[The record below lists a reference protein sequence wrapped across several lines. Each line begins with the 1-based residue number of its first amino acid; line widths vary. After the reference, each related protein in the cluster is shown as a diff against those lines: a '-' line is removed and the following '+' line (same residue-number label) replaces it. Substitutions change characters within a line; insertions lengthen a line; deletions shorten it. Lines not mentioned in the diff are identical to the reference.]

1 MSYTTFKERFGIEL
15 NAQQEEAVQAID
27 GSVLLL
33 AVPGSGKTT
42 VLVNRLGYMILECGI
57 APENILTITYTDAAT
72 KDMKQRFAKK
82 FGDQYGERVEFR
94 TINGISQKILMFYGR
109 QIGQK
114 PYDIIDKKVQASLF
128 KNIYKHVTKKF
139 ATEGDIKN
147 IETGIN
153 YVKNMRLSGEQ
164 ISKLKTD
171 VEGFS
176 DIYNLYQSELRK
188 MKLMDFDDQMVYA
201 LMVLQKYPEV
211 LQYFRNLYRY
221 ICVDEAQDTSKIQ
234 HDLIELL
241 AGENGNLFMV
251 GDEDQSIFGFRAAY
265 PEALVSF
272 EKRRKDAR
280 VLLMESNY
288 RSNEEIVVAAN
299 DLIQDNKNRHEKKM
313 VATRPSG
320 GILRQID
327 VKSRK
332 AQYSYLLKMAK
343 DCDRETAILYRNNES
358 ALPLID
364 ALEREQIP
372 YRMKSRE
379 MTFFTHPVVTDIC
392 DFIRL
397 ALDPYND
404 EAFMNIYYK
413 MGAGISKVNAT
424 KAVEMNRRKKP
435 LIELIDDLDISPYTR
450 KQCRALATHFIN
462 MKGESTGKAVYRI
475 LNFMGYSAYM
485 DEHGMDSGKSEILQ
499 LLANQ
504 ENDLR
509 AFLPHLE
516 SLHETIAETPGN
528 ADSNLVLSTIHSSKG
543 LEYDRVYMIDMLDG
557 ILPSGPAPKKNATDT
572 DISLYEEERRLYYV
586 AMTRAKNELY
596 IFTQG
601 MIHTSAFS
609 KKVFDLKPKQ
619 KVVDTKNRKHDIGAT
634 KRLESYATRFA
645 QSLEK
650 KKEIEAKLSDYEAGV
665 IVKHKKYGRGV
676 VVDRTDSIAEIS
688 FDSESETK
696 KISLEIAIGNGLLKT
711 E

>member
-1 MSYTTFKERFGIEL
+1 MSYTAFKERFGIEL

-171 VEGFS
+171 VEGFP
-176 DIYNLYQSELRK
+176 DIYNLYQSELWK

-299 DLIQDNKNRHEKKM
+299 DLIQDNKKRHEKKM

-379 MTFFTHPVVTDIC
+379 MTFLR
-392 DFIRL
+392 IRW
-397 ALDPYND
+397 
-404 EAFMNIYYK
+404 
-413 MGAGISKVNAT
+413 
-424 KAVEMNRRKKP
+424 
-435 LIELIDDLDISPYTR
+435 
-450 KQCRALATHFIN
+450 
-462 MKGESTGKAVYRI
+462 
-475 LNFMGYSAYM
+475 
-485 DEHGMDSGKSEILQ
+485 
-499 LLANQ
+499 
-504 ENDLR
+504 
-509 AFLPHLE
+509 
-516 SLHETIAETPGN
+516 
-528 ADSNLVLSTIHSSKG
+528 
-543 LEYDRVYMIDMLDG
+543 
-557 ILPSGPAPKKNATDT
+557 
-572 DISLYEEERRLYYV
+572 
-586 AMTRAKNELY
+586 
-596 IFTQG
+596 
-601 MIHTSAFS
+601 
-609 KKVFDLKPKQ
+609 
-619 KVVDTKNRKHDIGAT
+619 
-634 KRLESYATRFA
+634 
-645 QSLEK
+645 
-650 KKEIEAKLSDYEAGV
+650 
-665 IVKHKKYGRGV
+665 
-676 VVDRTDSIAEIS
+676 
-688 FDSESETK
+688 
-696 KISLEIAIGNGLLKT
+696 
-711 E
+711 

>member
-1 MSYTTFKERFGIEL
+1 MSYTAFKERFGIEL

-42 VLVNRLGYMILECGI
+42 VLVNRLGYMIFECGI
-57 APENILTITYTDAAT
+57 TPENILTITYTDAAT

-82 FGDQYGERVEFR
+82 FGNQYSERVEFR

-139 ATEGDIKN
+139 ATEGDVKN

-153 YVKNMRLSGEQ
+153 YVKNMRLSDEQ
-164 ISKLKTD
+164 ISRLKTD
-171 VEGFS
+171 VDGFS

-201 LMVLQKYPEV
+201 LVILQKYPEV
-211 LQYFRNLYRY
+211 LQYFRNLYKY
-221 ICVDEAQDTSKIQ
+221 ICVDEAQDTSRIQ
-234 HDLIELL
+234 HDLIDLL

-299 DLIQDNKNRHEKKM
+299 DLIQDNQKRHEKKM

-332 AQYSYLLKMAK
+332 AQYSYLLKVAK
-343 DCDRETAILYRNNES
+343 DCDRETAVLYRNNES

-379 MTFFTHPVVTDIC
+379 MTFFTW
-392 DFIRL
+392 
-397 ALDPYND
+397 
-404 EAFMNIYYK
+404 
-413 MGAGISKVNAT
+413 
-424 KAVEMNRRKKP
+424 
-435 LIELIDDLDISPYTR
+435 
-450 KQCRALATHFIN
+450 
-462 MKGESTGKAVYRI
+462 
-475 LNFMGYSAYM
+475 
-485 DEHGMDSGKSEILQ
+485 
-499 LLANQ
+499 
-504 ENDLR
+504 
-509 AFLPHLE
+509 
-516 SLHETIAETPGN
+516 
-528 ADSNLVLSTIHSSKG
+528 
-543 LEYDRVYMIDMLDG
+543 
-557 ILPSGPAPKKNATDT
+557 
-572 DISLYEEERRLYYV
+572 
-586 AMTRAKNELY
+586 
-596 IFTQG
+596 
-601 MIHTSAFS
+601 
-609 KKVFDLKPKQ
+609 
-619 KVVDTKNRKHDIGAT
+619 
-634 KRLESYATRFA
+634 
-645 QSLEK
+645 
-650 KKEIEAKLSDYEAGV
+650 
-665 IVKHKKYGRGV
+665 
-676 VVDRTDSIAEIS
+676 
-688 FDSESETK
+688 
-696 KISLEIAIGNGLLKT
+696 
-711 E
+711 